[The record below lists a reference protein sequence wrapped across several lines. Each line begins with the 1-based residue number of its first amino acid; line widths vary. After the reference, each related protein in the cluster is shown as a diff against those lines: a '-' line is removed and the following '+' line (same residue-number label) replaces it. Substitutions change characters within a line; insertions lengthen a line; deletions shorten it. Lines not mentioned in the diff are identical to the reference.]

1 MVPLLSLIFT
11 DDFQAVT
18 NFLNSVMF
26 ADETKIFCP
35 NSIIKELFENV
46 NKDLANVTNWR
57 VTNKLSIKT
66 RKINS

>member
-1 MVPLLSLIFT
+1 
-11 DDFQAVT
+11 
-18 NFLNSVMF
+18 MF

-35 NSIIKELFENV
+35 NSIIKQLFENV